1 MEAKRVRVAIPTTN
15 KTDCK
20 SKAVNKDKKGYYIV
34 IKL

>member
-20 SKAVNKDKKGYYIV
+20 SKAVTRQRVLYM